1 MFETIKASEPRSV
14 GTHFMS
20 RVKDNRNKLAEAPNQ
35 SVTKVSYDPLSPS
48 QRSERMKLIRSKNTK
63 VEMKV
68 RRLTHG
74 MGYRY
79 TLHSKALPGS
89 PDLVFPA
96 RKKVIFVHGCFW
108 HQHDDCRHYR
118 MPRSNLEFW
127 LPRLQSNRQ
136 RDTKNYSQLEHSGWR
151 YLVVW
156 ECELKNVDAVASKIR
171 TFLEAS

>member
-1 MFETIKASEPRSV
+1 MFETIKPSESWSV
-14 GTHFMS
+14 RDSLMA
-20 RVKDNRNKLAEAPNQ
+20 RVKDSRNKLVEAPNQ
-35 SVTKVSYDPLSPS
+35 SVTTVSYDPLSPS

-63 VEMKV
+63 IEMKV

-79 TLHSKALPGS
+79 TLHSKTLPGS

-108 HQHDDCRHYR
+108 HQHDNCRHYR
-118 MPRSNLEFW
+118 MPRSRLEFW
-127 LPRLQSNRQ
+127 LPRLESNRQ
-136 RDTKNYSQLEHSGWR
+136 RDIKTYSQLDHSGWR

-156 ECELKNVDAVASKIR
+156 ECELKNLDAVASKIQ
-171 TFLEAS
+171 TFLEA

>member
-1 MFETIKASEPRSV
+1 MKLTAGRGDSL
-14 GTHFMS
+14 MS
-20 RVKDNRNKLAEAPNQ
+20 RFKNSTKKLAETPPEI
-35 SVTKVSYDPLSPS
+35 VKTVSYDPLNPS

-68 RRLTHG
+68 RRLIHG

-79 TLHSKALPGS
+79 RLHAKALPGS
-89 PDLVFPA
+89 PDLVFPT

-108 HQHDDCRHYR
+108 HQHDNCRHYR

-127 LPRLQSNRQ
+127 LPRLESNRR
-136 RDTKNYSQLEHSGWR
+136 RDTKTYSQLDHSGWG

-156 ECELKNVDAVASKIR
+156 ECELKNLDAVASKIQ
-171 TFLEAS
+171 TFLEA